1 MITNTPRAVTYFSF
15 PAYESHFDNQKED
28 QEATSATPPVQQMV
42 LLPTQ
47 LDTVTGADPVI
58 QRDSCREAETEL
70 SLFLAGTSSKMT
82 ILRSI
87 KIGSLSLTI
96 SSAGDHHRRK
106 NPKRHLEEQAMIV
119 QFTSDLHRTQS
130 KNPRI
135 TTDHDFID
143 RLCANST
150 YDGLEHT
157 YITNLQIRPS
167 PTISFNGHK
176 LQIKLQLDLI

>member
-70 SLFLAGTSSKMT
+70 SLFLAGPSSSSTSQISVSSRSEPSSCASS
-82 ILRSI
+82 IISPRRRPSLIRSI
-87 KIGSLSLTI
+87 RTWWRLSQKETSFGL
-96 SSAGDHHRRK
+96 SKSALY
-106 NPKRHLEEQAMIV
+106 P
-119 QFTSDLHRTQS
+119 
-130 KNPRI
+130 
-135 TTDHDFID
+135 
-143 RLCANST
+143 
-150 YDGLEHT
+150 
-157 YITNLQIRPS
+157 
-167 PTISFNGHK
+167 
-176 LQIKLQLDLI
+176 

>member
-1 MITNTPRAVTYFSF
+1 
-15 PAYESHFDNQKED
+15 
-28 QEATSATPPVQQMV
+28 
-42 LLPTQ
+42 
-47 LDTVTGADPVI
+47 
-58 QRDSCREAETEL
+58 
-70 SLFLAGTSSKMT
+70 
-82 ILRSI
+82 
-87 KIGSLSLTI
+87 
-96 SSAGDHHRRK
+96 
-106 NPKRHLEEQAMIV
+106 MIV

-167 PTISFNGHK
+167 PTISFNVSVY
-176 LQIKLQLDLI
+176 QLYLGIDSLALYHQFILISFVKIT